1 MDLNPFLLPP
11 PWKKSILP
19 GGEEMNYG
27 IFAPLIR
34 QMSGV
39 RCISEIKY
47 KEMKIIRLILIIT
60 VAVVATMPANGQKS
74 KLPSSDD
81 SLSYALG
88 VANYGYYK
96 GDSININAKL
106 FSKGMTD
113 ASKDKALMNDTAAS
127 AFIASYMQRR
137 ERALLMARYGKEIE
151 TARTWLSENA
161 RQEGVVTTASGLQ
174 YKVLQEGTGSI
185 PGPED
190 IVKVNYTGKTI
201 DGNKFDSSYDRGEP
215 AQFRVS
221 NVIRGWVE
229 GLQLMKEG
237 TRVMLYIPYD
247 LAYGERGA
255 GNVIKPFETLIFEV
269 ELLEVIKEQ

>member
-1 MDLNPFLLPP
+1 
-11 PWKKSILP
+11 
-19 GGEEMNYG
+19 
-27 IFAPLIR
+27 
-34 QMSGV
+34 
-39 RCISEIKY
+39 
-47 KEMKIIRLILIIT
+47 MKITRLMLFMALAAVAII
-60 VAVVATMPANGQKS
+60 PANGQKS
-74 KLPSSDD
+74 KLPTSDD

-88 VANYGYYK
+88 VANYKYYQ
-96 GDSININAKL
+96 GDSININTKM

-113 ASKDKALMNDTAAS
+113 ASKDKALMSDTAAS
-127 AFIASYMQRR
+127 AFIVSYMQRR
-137 ERALLMARYGKEIE
+137 ERALLMARYGEQIE
-151 TARTWLSENA
+151 AARTWLADNA

-174 YKVLQEGTGSI
+174 YKVLQEGTGAT

-190 IVKVNYTGKTI
+190 IVKVHYTGKTI
-201 DGNKFDSSYDRGEP
+201 DGGKFDSSYDRGEP

-237 TRVMLYIPYD
+237 SRVMLYIPYD

-255 GNVIKPFETLIFEV
+255 GDVIKPFETLIFEV

>member
-1 MDLNPFLLPP
+1 
-11 PWKKSILP
+11 
-19 GGEEMNYG
+19 
-27 IFAPLIR
+27 
-34 QMSGV
+34 
-39 RCISEIKY
+39 
-47 KEMKIIRLILIIT
+47 MKITKLMLALA
-60 VAVVATMPANGQKS
+60 VAAIAIMPANGQKS
-74 KLPSSDD
+74 KLPTSDD

-88 VANYGYYK
+88 VANFNYYK
-96 GDSININAKL
+96 GDSITINTKM

-113 ASKDKALMNDTAAS
+113 ASKDKTLMSDTTAN
-127 AFIASYMQRR
+127 AFIVSYMQRR
-137 ERALLMARYGKEIE
+137 ERARTMARYGKEIE
-151 TARTWLSENA
+151 AARTWLSDNA
-161 RQEGVVTTASGLQ
+161 KQEGVVTTASGLQ
-174 YKVLQEGTGSI
+174 YKVLQEGTGVT

-190 IVKVNYTGKTI
+190 IVKVHYTGKTI
-201 DGNKFDSSYDRGEP
+201 DGNKFDSSFDRGEP

-237 TRVMLYIPYD
+237 SRVMLYIPYD